1 MHVRVGVALLGLGG
15 HGGWAAK
22 GGRGGVAVKGFEK
35 WRKKSVVSKVDEEK
49 EEEKIPFSLPHCPSP
64 LHSASASAH
73 SFTTIS

>member
-1 MHVRVGVALLGLGG
+1 M
-15 HGGWAAK
+15 
-22 GGRGGVAVKGFEK
+22 AVKGFEK